1 MQPLA
6 PTSLISWCLHNE
18 GFGRHRFESWGLY
31 HFFMRYINFSLILNT
46 RRLAFEMMFKEDG
59 YTLDIRAV
67 ADANNNRVV
76 QNGSISFKRYVWD
89 RRTYYSPSLTE
100 LFYGDK

>member
-1 MQPLA
+1 
-6 PTSLISWCLHNE
+6 
-18 GFGRHRFESWGLY
+18 
-31 HFFMRYINFSLILNT
+31 
-46 RRLAFEMMFKEDG
+46 MMFKEDG